1 MTAIPIQ
8 DGRRG
13 SVRNAQFCADLLENA
28 PNLLKK
34 AIVSEAYGPMIEREV
49 IDS

>member
-1 MTAIPIQ
+1 MMAVAVPSGMRSFAPI
-8 DGRRG
+8 
-13 SVRNAQFCADLLENA
+13 LLKNA